1 MSSSLCLPS
10 APQSELLRSHQ
21 KDQYYENMLYVQVE
35 EVLVQLL
42 GNRTVLSHSAAIKT
56 LTAILYYALNTMHTR
71 THTATHSTH
80 NGISTAT
87 ATTTT
92 HFYHGQTLG
101 EEYCDIRPVTAL
113 PTLATTSSSASS
125 ALPTSSVY
133 LCVIHPL
140 SVVLCASLCDS
151 FSRWLSSSVACSC
164 VSASSDPTPQELLP
178 AVCATLAPCHFL
190 LYWQVSY
197 HLKTPG
203 WDHIHL
209 LEAASVGRGPSWL
222 PVPRGPHHPAA
233 LLKGCLGHN
242 CTFDNSNNNNNATR
256 HQSRR
261 VSLLTS
267 FLPPYFPPFSQTIT

>member
-125 ALPTSSVY
+125 ALPTSSVSSISVSFIRSLLY
-133 LCVIHPL
+133 CVLHYVIPSVVGFLPLSLVPAFLHPL
-140 SVVLCASLCDS
+140 IPPLKSFFQQYVQPLHLAIFYFTGKYHTISKRLAGITYI
-151 FSRWLSSSVACSC
+151 FSRQLRLGEDRPGYQFLGVLIILQLCSKVA
-164 VSASSDPTPQELLP
+164 L
-178 AVCATLAPCHFL
+178 ATIARLTTATTTTMQL
-190 LYWQVSY
+190 DI
-197 HLKTPG
+197 K
-203 WDHIHL
+203 
-209 LEAASVGRGPSWL
+209 AAG
-222 PVPRGPHHPAA
+222 
-233 LLKGCLGHN
+233 
-242 CTFDNSNNNNNATR
+242 
-256 HQSRR
+256 
-261 VSLLTS
+261 
-267 FLPPYFPPFSQTIT
+267 